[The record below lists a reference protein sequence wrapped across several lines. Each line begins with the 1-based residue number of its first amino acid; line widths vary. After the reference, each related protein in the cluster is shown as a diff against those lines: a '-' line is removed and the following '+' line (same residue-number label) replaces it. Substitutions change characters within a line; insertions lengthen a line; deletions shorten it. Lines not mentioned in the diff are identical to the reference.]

1 MFDKISEVELYRN
14 NVISLFRVV
23 FSTRDGKVFERDVV
37 RHLGAV
43 SIVPVLDD
51 GNSVALLSQFRAS
64 LGREII
70 EVPAGK
76 RDVVGEPPE
85 ITAVREL
92 EEELGLRCSSLRKL
106 GEFENSPGFTDEHS
120 VSYLAQGFSLGN
132 LSPQSVEEKESSIV
146 VARLSR
152 VPELISSGIIT
163 DAKTIIGLSRASD
176 CLKRDPEERDSL
188 YPLVWSASDTGI
200 QSCGDAVEVSS
211 WSRSLKVL

>member
-1 MFDKISEVELYRN
+1 MFEKISEVELYRN

-23 FSTRDGKVFERDVV
+23 FSTHDGKVFERDVV

-85 ITAVREL
+85 VTAVREL

-120 VSYLAQGFSLGN
+120 ISYLAQGFSFGN
-132 LSPQSVEEKESSIV
+132 LSPQSVEERESSIV
-146 VARLSR
+146 IARLTR

-176 CLKRDPEERDSL
+176 CLKRDPKEQDSL
-188 YPLVWSASDTGI
+188 YPLVWSASDSG
-200 QSCGDAVEVSS
+200 SRGFADAVELSS
-211 WSRSLKVL
+211 WSQSLKAL